1 MRKLLEKWFSRIVQA
16 LRHLLTPPEFA
27 DQEKSAVARLQI
39 QFITPFMLIAP
50 LFAAI
55 AILLAGEFVLRWLGL
70 LGYIWIV
77 GFSSVAIIRHGR
89 PRLAGYLLLSEFWLL
104 ITAFAITAGGIRAPI
119 VTGYLVLVLASGLLL
134 GAKAGYLMALISVMT
149 ELGLLYLGRI
159 VTLPE
164 APFGQ
169 SDFLIWVADAFHA
182 TILAILQHVASRNFR
197 SALHSADRELTG
209 KKRTEMSLRQ
219 SEERFA
225 RLSQATFEGI
235 IVSEGERV
243 IDVNDQALKMFGQ
256 YPDDMMGRN
265 IWEFVKPSGLEPG
278 LSRARS
284 DGEEPQEYLALKRDG
299 GTFPVESR
307 SRSLN
312 VDGHK
317 VRLTTI
323 RDITERRRAELLQN
337 AVYRIS
343 QAQDKSASLEEL
355 YKAVHEII
363 STVMPASNFYIAL
376 YDDKEDM
383 VSFPYFVDEEDSGFE
398 PHRSGKG
405 LTEYVIRTGKSLMC
419 DEATDRKLSELGE
432 IDLVGTPST
441 VWIGVPLKVEGV
453 TFGVMAIQHYTDP
466 NAYGEHDLKMLEYV
480 SEQVAR
486 AIDRKRSED
495 ASQRERIL
503 LRTLVDNL
511 PTPIFVKNREH
522 QRTLV
527 NPAYLRR
534 LRLNSSQ
541 PQFITEERILGK
553 TDFDIYPR
561 ELAEQY
567 FQNDQRIIGE
577 GVPVLDREEF
587 QFDSDKRPHWE
598 SVSRIPMRDESGE
611 VIGLVGIGTD
621 ITERKLAE
629 ENLRQLN
636 AFNEMLIETFPFGI
650 EIVAENGEVLF
661 LSEKM
666 KALSDV
672 DPLGRTCW
680 EVYRDDRT
688 QCDKCPL
695 RREITIGTSDNFEV
709 SGLLRGRTFQI
720 DHTGLMYNGRKALI
734 EIFQDITENKK
745 LQSQF
750 MQAQKL
756 EGLGN
761 IAAGIAHDFN
771 NILGV
776 ILGYAEL
783 LSDSDSEIAGP
794 NGKLRSIVD
803 SAQRGKSL
811 VSQLLMFARKTE
823 ATFKAV
829 RVNDIIRE
837 TERLVKATFPKTI
850 QITTKLLHGLPH
862 VTADPNQL
870 HQVLLNICVN
880 ARDAMPGGGTLS
892 ISTGVVDG
900 ETVSARHH
908 DAAASRYV
916 KMEMSDTGIGM
927 DEATKARVFEPFF
940 STKDIGK
947 GTGLGLSVVYGI
959 VESHH
964 GFIEVNSELMRGT
977 TISIY
982 FPVEE
987 QPMDLSESHE
997 RSTEPVSGGN
1007 ETVLVIEDEEMLRE
1021 LLESIL
1027 TSNGYNVVTAGD
1039 GESGVETFR
1048 INNNRIAVVMSDLG
1062 LPRLSGQEVVGK
1074 IKKINPSAKVIVASG
1089 YIAPDARAQLEGLRV
1104 KAFIQKPY
1112 MKQEVLNAVR
1122 NAIDSAD

>member
-169 SDFLIWVADAFHA
+169 SDFLIWVAGAFHA

-243 IDVNDQALKMFGQ
+243 IDVNDQELKM
-256 YPDDMMGRN
+256 
-265 IWEFVKPSGLEPG
+265 
-278 LSRARS
+278 
-284 DGEEPQEYLALKRDG
+284 
-299 GTFPVESR
+299 
-307 SRSLN
+307 
-312 VDGHK
+312 
-317 VRLTTI
+317 RLTTI

-636 AFNEMLIETFPFGI
+636 AFNEMLIETFPFGT
-650 EIVAENGEVLF
+650 EIVAENGKVLF